1 MANNLGLDLFPD
13 PVGHFGAPLQPFW
26 ILQVV
31 RFFLW
36 YLILILLLLF
46 GKHIAGV
53 VIFVVVFIVFVVDDP
68 ET

>member
-1 MANNLGLDLFPD
+1 M
-13 PVGHFGAPLQPFW
+13 
-26 ILQVV
+26 V

-46 GKHIAGV
+46 GKNIAGV
-53 VIFVVVFIVFVVDDP
+53 VIFVVVFNVFVVDDP